1 MPGTAEYDA
10 LVAKLDAFSQRVEH
24 AQREWLTCRRGCD
37 QCCRQSR
44 SAFAVELEQIRK
56 YVAEQSTEFRTDLKR
71 RLNSQDVQ
79 AGERCIFLNEEGSC
93 DVYPVRPIICR
104 THGPAVQMAEQGLV
118 WCELNF
124 AELNPQD
131 VADLVPDGSVLDVN
145 LVNQMLALI
154 NQQYV
159 HEHGGQPY
167 APLTTLVSE
176 SD

>member
-1 MPGTAEYDA
+1 
-10 LVAKLDAFSQRVEH
+10 
-24 AQREWLTCRRGCD
+24 
-37 QCCRQSR
+37 
-44 SAFAVELEQIRK
+44 
-56 YVAEQSTEFRTDLKR
+56 
-71 RLNSQDVQ
+71 
-79 AGERCIFLNEEGSC
+79 
-93 DVYPVRPIICR
+93 
-104 THGPAVQMAEQGLV
+104 MAEQGLV